1 MIVLV
6 SLVLFVLGM
15 VLAAVGSRL
24 AGRCA
29 TWCFALCGFPLWVVS
44 GTVASLCIALPQL
57 MLAFLASGLS
67 ITSLA
72 VGAALAG
79 AVADLGL
86 VLAVCL
92 LRREATACRG
102 EFVRKCLILLAA
114 CLVLVFFV
122 RDGLLS
128 YTGVGLLMAL
138 FVLFVLENI
147 VYQYRFIY
155 NELPPGET
163 LLSVQGGAA
172 RPAPDAN
179 DGTTPSPAMSLRSAL
194 RNLGGVLLGGALLVA
209 GAWALVIAS
218 VALANLTGTIQALW
232 AAAFLSLGFSLPLL
246 AEAFHH
252 PLGSV
257 WKRFAERCRIY
268 PPAAFPMHLLNA
280 AILNLTLVLPIASLM
295 YRKRLPVGAQFRS
308 YELPACVLMALVLL
322 VPAACKRR
330 LYRWQG
336 AACLGIYLVYLAA
349 VLLAPRAGA

>member
-79 AVADLGL
+79 AAADIGL

-92 LRREATACRG
+92 LRRQVDVLRG
-102 EFVRKCLILLAA
+102 EFIRKCLLLLAA
-114 CLVLVFFV
+114 CLVLLLFV

-147 VYQYRFIY
+147 VYQRRFIY
-155 NELPPGET
+155 GE
-163 LLSVQGGAA
+163 G
-172 RPAPDAN
+172 
-179 DGTTPSPAMSLRSAL
+179 
-194 RNLGGVLLGGALLVA
+194 
-209 GAWALVIAS
+209 
-218 VALANLTGTIQALW
+218 
-232 AAAFLSLGFSLPLL
+232 
-246 AEAFHH
+246 
-252 PLGSV
+252 
-257 WKRFAERCRIY
+257 
-268 PPAAFPMHLLNA
+268 PAA
-280 AILNLTLVLPIASLM
+280 S
-295 YRKRLPVGAQFRS
+295 R
-308 YELPACVLMALVLL
+308 
-322 VPAACKRR
+322 PAAC
-330 LYRWQG
+330 
-336 AACLGIYLVYLAA
+336 A
-349 VLLAPRAGA
+349 VPTTARCVSRP